1 MSILHALLQTYIF
14 ISVTFTTFFLFGLVR
29 ELRKKLKNKD
39 TEELIEK
46 VKNHLKVV
54 YKEQIGDAHYL
65 YEQTTHNFIAQ
76 GTTEDEMWANA
87 KLTCPQ
93 QEFIIEGENGQAILV
108 SVKDKQ

>member
-29 ELRKKLKNKD
+29 ELRRKLNDKD
-39 TEELIEK
+39 TEELLEK
-46 VKNHLKVV
+46 VKEHIKVV
-54 YKEQIGDAHYL
+54 YLERIGNTHYL
-65 YEQTTHNFIAQ
+65 YEKVSNRFIAQ
-76 GTTEDEMWANA
+76 GSTEDEMWENA
-87 KLTCPQ
+87 HLTFPQ